1 MADQYESTPFTQK
14 EVLTL
19 VQKIN
24 QRDKKWVELKS
35 ANWSGLD
42 LRGLNLK
49 NARLDFANL
58 SNSNLQYADL
68 ENANLR
74 YADLRNADLS
84 NAKLVSADLSE
95 ANCEGTKFDGATG
108 LGLKFKKKWD
118 LPLDDES
125 DKKSTSTRSILGGSK
140 NRSDSEATEKK
151 ERTESRTDVKS
162 SKDKKE
168 KKSKS
173 EKDDKKSSSSL
184 KISTSSKKT
193 KEEKSDDE
201 SSKSV
206 SQNNNN
212 NNANDSNSFHL
223 TDDQIKAEW
232 DKADKDKSGSL
243 SFKEIVRLLDKLNLK
258 QKEKEVKKKFKE
270 VDADNSGELD
280 FEEFKVFLERLR
292 VRPEI
297 EELFQ
302 KVTGGKKEHLT
313 AEEFAHW
320 LSKEQGEK
328 VDAARAKEIIA
339 DVEKKNHGKDAEFL
353 YSTGF
358 AAYLTSSKYNDV
370 FNPQHATIY
379 QDMNQPFTHY
389 FIASSHNTYLLE
401 DQLKG
406 ASSVEAYKNA
416 FAKGCRCVELDC
428 WDGEDK
434 SMPIIYHGH
443 TLTSKITFQEVIETI
458 RDYGFKTTD
467 YPVILSL
474 EVHCG
479 IEGQQAMA
487 KIVKDIL
494 GPADMLPPQ
503 PEVEGAIPPPEKLKR
518 KVLLKGKMLPSK
530 PGEAEEPDDD
540 EEEEEEEEASPK
552 ETKKSSKKESKEK
565 EKKKPAGTAKELS
578 DVIHLKS
585 THFKGFEES
594 KTYSK
599 EWHICS
605 FSEAKV
611 DKLLKKNPQDF
622 IEFNLKQLSRIYPKG
637 IRVDSSNYDPSPS
650 WNCGSQVVALNYQT
664 GSDPMWIND
673 GKFMDNGGSGYLLKP
688 KFLREEKITFN
699 PEGKHSVQKTLH
711 VTVISGSQLPKV
723 EGKEKTDKGEVID
736 PYVKVIMYGVS
747 ADKKSHKT
755 KVVKNNG
762 FNPVWNNDFKFPIHV
777 PELAILLFTVSDSD
791 MVSSDDFIAQYS
803 INVTDV
809 REGFRH
815 AVLKDRKGKTYEKA
829 SLLLHFKW
837 V

>member
-1 MADQYESTPFTQK
+1 MTDQHESTPFTQK
-14 EVLTL
+14 EVLIL

-118 LPLDDES
+118 LPLDDETE
-125 DKKSTSTRSILGGSK
+125 KKSSSSRSILGGSK
-140 NRSDSEATEKK
+140 KTEQEPTEKK
-151 ERTESRTDVKS
+151 ERTESKADIKTSKD

-173 EKDDKKSSSSL
+173 DEKKSSSL
-184 KISTSSKKT
+184 KSSSVKKS

-201 SSKSV
+201 SSKAS
-206 SQNNNN
+206 SSNNNN
-212 NNANDSNSFHL
+212 NTDASSASFHL

-258 QKEKEVKKKFKE
+258 PKEKEVKKKFKE
-270 VDADNSGELD
+270 VDADASGELD

-292 VRPEI
+292 VRPEV
-297 EELFQ
+297 EELFE
-302 KVTGGKKEHLT
+302 KIAKKGHFT
-313 AEEFAHW
+313 AEEFAQW

-328 VDAARAKEIIA
+328 VEVAQAKQIIA
-339 DVEKKNHGKDAEFL
+339 EVEKKDHGKDSELL
-353 YSTGF
+353 YNTGF
-358 AAYLTSSKYNDV
+358 SAYLTSSKYNDV
-370 FNPQHATIY
+370 FNPHHATVY

-389 FIASSHNTYLLE
+389 WIASSHNTYLLE

-458 RDYGFKTTD
+458 RDFGFKNTD

-494 GPADMLPPQ
+494 GPVDMLPPQ
-503 PEVEGAIPPPEKLKR
+503 PEVEGVIPPPEKLKR
-518 KVLLKGKMLPSK
+518 KVLLKGKMVSAK
-530 PGEAEEPDDD
+530 PGEVEEEDDD
-540 EEEEEEEEASPK
+540 EEEEEEETP
-552 ETKKSSKKESKEK
+552 KESKDKKKEKK
-565 EKKKPAGTAKELS
+565 EKKKPVGTAKELS

-594 KTYSK
+594 KSYSK
-599 EWHICS
+599 PWHICS
-605 FSEAKV
+605 FAETKV
-611 DKLLKKNPQDF
+611 EKIIKKNPQDF
-622 IEFNLKQLSRIYPKG
+622 IDFNLKQLSRIYPKG
-637 IRVDSSNYDPSPS
+637 LRIDSSNYDPTPS
-650 WNCGSQVVALNYQT
+650 WNTGAQVVALNYQT
-664 GSDPMWIND
+664 GADPMWIND
-673 GKFMDNGGSGYLLKP
+673 GKFLDNGGSGYVLKP

-699 PEGKHSVQKTLH
+699 PEGKLSVQKTLH

-723 EGKEKTDKGEVID
+723 EGKEKTEKGEVID
-736 PYVKVIMYGVS
+736 PYVKVAVHGVS

-762 FNPVWNNDFKFPIHV
+762 FNPVWNNDFKFALHQ
-777 PELAILLFTVSDSD
+777 PELAILLLTVSDSD
-791 MVSSDDFIAQYS
+791 MVSSDDFIAQYA

-809 REGFRH
+809 REGYRH
-815 AVLKDRKGKTYEKA
+815 AVLKDRKGKAYEKA

-837 V
+837 A